1 MLYRFRVHDEVCN
14 ARDHRLSLPTAPPLP
29 LLGFDAYRS
38 AVSQS
43 VVPLDVHTNCPD
55 DFGGYLDSGGAGDI
69 HVFHIRADEHAVH
82 RSHSLIARG
91 TSKYYKFSLLLE
103 GDGLIV
109 QEGRETALRA
119 GDMAIYDTDR
129 PYSLVFDETVRMGT
143 VMFPK
148 ELIELP
154 AEAVRE
160 LTARRFTGDDGIGA
174 MVRPYL
180 AQLVQQ
186 SDGLD
191 GHLARR
197 LARSAVDLVGTL
209 LEEHAAER
217 PVHRRPRGDHA
228 PSPGLHRRPSEL
240 TRPLPRRD
248 RLGALHLR
256 APPPRALQH
265 SRHVGL
271 NDDPHPP
278 SGADLRRARQSGLLR
293 PVRDDDRAR
302 QRVRRRGALQPHV
315 PRALRRTAVR
325 AATHHTAEALLT
337 SPDTAPAEACA
348 ERQMPCTRRQT
359 APPCSLPDWS
369 QTFHRG
375 G

>member
-1 MLYRFRVHDEVCN
+1 MPETTSF
-14 ARDHRLSLPTAPPLP
+14 APPLP
-29 LLGFDAYRS
+29 AMPLLGFSAYRA

-43 VVPLDVHTNCPD
+43 VVPLDVHTDRPD
-55 DFGGYLDSGGAGDI
+55 DFTGHLDSGGSGDI

-91 TSKYYKFSLLLE
+91 SSKYYKFSLLLE

-129 PYSLVFDETVRMGT
+129 PYSLVFADTVRMGI

-160 LTARRFTGDDGIGA
+160 LTARRFRGDDGIGA

-180 AQLVQQ
+180 TQLVAQ
-186 SDGLD
+186 SEGLD

-217 PVHRRPRGDHA
+217 PSTGGHEAIMRRVLDYIDDHLSSPDLCPAEIASAHYISVRHLHALFNTHGTSVSTTIRTRRLERTYDELVNPSYGDR
-228 PSPGLHRRPSEL
+228 SV
-240 TRPLPRRD
+240 TTI
-248 RLGALHLR
+248 ALANGFVDPAHFSRTFR
-256 APPPRALQH
+256 AH
-265 SRHVGL
+265 YGM
-271 NDDPHPP
+271 PP
-278 SGADLRRARQSGLLR
+278 S
-293 PVRDDDRAR
+293 
-302 QRVRRRGALQPHV
+302 
-315 PRALRRTAVR
+315 AVR
-325 AATHHTAEALLT
+325 
-337 SPDTAPAEACA
+337 PA
-348 ERQMPCTRRQT
+348 
-359 APPCSLPDWS
+359 
-369 QTFHRG
+369 HR
-375 G
+375 

>member
-1 MLYRFRVHDEVCN
+1 MPETTPL
-14 ARDHRLSLPTAPPLP
+14 ASPAPPLP
-29 LLGFDAYRS
+29 LLDFDQYRS
-38 AVSQS
+38 VVSQS
-43 VVPLDVHTNCPD
+43 VVPLDVHTNCLD
-55 DFGGYLDSGGAGDI
+55 DFRGYLDSGGAGDI

-129 PYSLVFDETVRMGT
+129 PYSLVFDDTVRMGT

-154 AEAVRE
+154 ADAVRE

-209 LEEHAAER
+209 LEEHAAEL
-217 PVHRRPRGDHA
+217 PYTGGHGTVMRRVLDYIDE
-228 PSPGLHRRPSEL
+228 PSEL
-240 TRPLPRRD
+240 ARPLPRRD

-265 SRHVGL
+265 SQHVRL
-271 NDDPHPP
+271 DDDPHPP
-278 SGADLRRARQSGLLR
+278 SGADLRRARQSGLFR
-293 PVRDDDRAR
+293 PVCDDDRAR
-302 QRVRRRGALQPHV
+302 QRVRRCGALQPHV
-315 PRALRRTAVR
+315 PLALRRTAVR
-325 AATHHTAEALLT
+325 AATHHPLRRS
-337 SPDTAPAEACA
+337 SPL
-348 ERQMPCTRRQT
+348 
-359 APPCSLPDWS
+359 S
-369 QTFHRG
+369 RG
-375 G
+375 GTR

>member
-1 MLYRFRVHDEVCN
+1 MPDTTDV
-14 ARDHRLSLPTAPPLP
+14 APQATALPVLT
-29 LLGFDAYRS
+29 FDAYRA
-38 AVSQS
+38 AVSHS

-82 RSHSLIARG
+82 RSHALIARG

-160 LTARRFTGDDGIGA
+160 LTARRFTGDNGIGA

-180 AQLVQQ
+180 AQLVQ
-186 SDGLD
+186 
-191 GHLARR
+191 H
-197 LARSAVDLVGTL
+197 
-209 LEEHAAER
+209 
-217 PVHRRPRGDHA
+217 
-228 PSPGLHRRPSEL
+228 
-240 TRPLPRRD
+240 
-248 RLGALHLR
+248 
-256 APPPRALQH
+256 
-265 SRHVGL
+265 
-271 NDDPHPP
+271 
-278 SGADLRRARQSGLLR
+278 
-293 PVRDDDRAR
+293 
-302 QRVRRRGALQPHV
+302 
-315 PRALRRTAVR
+315 
-325 AATHHTAEALLT
+325 
-337 SPDTAPAEACA
+337 
-348 ERQMPCTRRQT
+348 
-359 APPCSLPDWS
+359 
-369 QTFHRG
+369 
-375 G
+375 

>member
-1 MLYRFRVHDEVCN
+1 MPETTTF
-14 ARDHRLSLPTAPPLP
+14 ASPPYALP
-29 LLGFDAYRS
+29 LLGFSAYRA

-43 VVPLDVHTNCPD
+43 VVPLDVHTDRPD
-55 DFGGYLDSGGAGDI
+55 DFGGSLDSGGSGDI
-69 HVFHIRADEHAVH
+69 HVFDIHADEHAVH

-91 TSKYYKFSLLLE
+91 SSKFYKFSLMLE

-129 PYSLVFDETVRMGT
+129 PYSLVFGDTVRMGI

-160 LTARRFTGDDGIGA
+160 LTARRFAGDDGIGA

-180 AQLVQQ
+180 TQLVQQ

-209 LEEHAAER
+209 LEEHAA
-217 PVHRRPRGDHA
+217 A
-228 PSPGLHRRPSEL
+228 RPSTGGHEAIMRRVLDYIDDHLSSPDLCPAEIASAHFISVRHLHSLFSTHGTSVSTTIRTRRLERSYDEL
-240 TRPLPRRD
+240 VNPTYAD
-248 RLGALHLR
+248 RSVTTIALGNGFVDPAHFSRTFR
-256 APPPRALQH
+256 AH
-265 SRHVGL
+265 FGM
-271 NDDPHPP
+271 PP
-278 SGADLRRARQSGLLR
+278 SALR
-293 PVRDDDRAR
+293 PA
-302 QRVRRRGALQPHV
+302 
-315 PRALRRTAVR
+315 
-325 AATHHTAEALLT
+325 
-337 SPDTAPAEACA
+337 
-348 ERQMPCTRRQT
+348 
-359 APPCSLPDWS
+359 
-369 QTFHRG
+369 HR
-375 G
+375 

>member
-1 MLYRFRVHDEVCN
+1 MPEIN
-14 ARDHRLSLPTAPPLP
+14 ALDSVEQTLP
-29 LLGFDAYRS
+29 LLGFDQYRS
-38 AVSQS
+38 VVSQS
-43 VVPLDVHTNCPD
+43 VVPLDVHTNRPA

-82 RSHSLIARG
+82 RSHSLIARSA
-91 TSKYYKFSLLLE
+91 SKYYKFSLLLE
-103 GDGLIV
+103 GEGLIV

-129 PYSLVFDETVRMGT
+129 PYSLVFDDSVRMGT

-217 PVHRRPRGDHA
+217 PYTGGHGAIMRQVLDYIEDHLSSADLCPSEIASAHFISVRHLHALFSTHGTSVSTTIRTRRLERTYDELVN
-228 PSPGLHRRPSEL
+228 PSYADRSVTTIALANGFVDPAHFSRTFRAHYGVPPSALRPS
-240 TRPLPRRD
+240 
-248 RLGALHLR
+248 
-256 APPPRALQH
+256 
-265 SRHVGL
+265 SR
-271 NDDPHPP
+271 
-278 SGADLRRARQSGLLR
+278 
-293 PVRDDDRAR
+293 
-302 QRVRRRGALQPHV
+302 
-315 PRALRRTAVR
+315 
-325 AATHHTAEALLT
+325 
-337 SPDTAPAEACA
+337 
-348 ERQMPCTRRQT
+348 
-359 APPCSLPDWS
+359 
-369 QTFHRG
+369 
-375 G
+375 